1 MICRLIC
8 CAMAVTAL
16 TASAQGNLVRNP
28 SFEEGAVR
36 AGLPVGWTL
45 RAPEGVE
52 VRADGGHSG
61 ESYVHIVDHA
71 ADAGQFVES
80 ERVPCRP
87 GGTYTASAWFRTADA
102 CRPGVYINIYDRQG
116 MRIHNVYERA
126 TGPTDDWEQVTV
138 SAEAPIDAWEV
149 SAAVYA
155 YVGDVGDFDA
165 DDVELTV
172 KGGEEPGSLGFERA
186 QPGDREPVDIG
197 DRLELFVDSFLVDA
211 ITGGGE
217 RRLHHPVPREVVL
230 RCDRPWEGDTS
241 AYIVV
246 LHDGERVRMYYRGSA
261 GAGRDDQVCC
271 LAESPDGINFE
282 RVNAGVIE
290 FEGSTDNNIVW
301 RGLAAH
307 NFTPFL
313 DPNPA
318 APPDQRYKAV
328 GYSEAGKGLGGFV
341 SPDGIHW
348 REVADG
354 PIITDGAFDSQ
365 NLVFWDALRG
375 LYVDFHRK
383 GRDGVRDIMT
393 CTSADFVHWTAPVF
407 IEYADGRKE
416 HMYTNGIIP
425 YFRAPHIYLGLPARF
440 VPSRTKI
447 EGREDPGVSDGVLM
461 SSRDGL
467 HFERWEEAFVRP
479 GLDPEVWTDR
489 NNYPAWGMIETAPGE
504 ISVYWTEH
512 YRHPTM
518 RVRRGTIRTDGFV
531 SVHAGGEAGEML
543 TRPLVFSG
551 ERLVVNYATSA
562 VGWLRFELCDEAGEP
577 IEGFSLF
584 DSEVLFGNE
593 LAHQVTWRGGADVR
607 ALAGRPVRLRVQLE
621 DADLYSIRFA
631 PAQ

>member
-1 MICRLIC
+1 MTCWLIC
-8 CAMAVTAL
+8 CTIMLTAL
-16 TASAQGNLVRNP
+16 TAGAQENLVRNP
-28 SFEEGAVR
+28 SFEEGATNE
-36 AGLPVGWTL
+36 GFPVGWTV
-45 RAPEGVE
+45 RVPEGVE
-52 VRADGGHSG
+52 LRADGGHSG
-61 ESYVHIVDHA
+61 ESYVHIVDRE

-80 ERVPCRP
+80 ERVACRP
-87 GGTYTASAWFRTADA
+87 GGSYTASAWFRTADT
-102 CRPGVYINIYDRQG
+102 CGPGVYINIYGRLG
-116 MRIHNVYERA
+116 TRIHNVYERA
-126 TGPTDDWEQVTV
+126 SGPTDGWVQVTV
-138 SAEAPIDAWEV
+138 TAEAPIDAWEV

-172 KGGEEPGSLGFERA
+172 EGGEEPGSLGFERA
-186 QPGDREPVDIG
+186 QPGDREPVEIG

-211 ITGGGE
+211 MTGGVE

-230 RCDRPWEGDTS
+230 RCDRPWEGETS

-246 LHDGERVRMYYRGSA
+246 FQDGDRVRMYYRGSA
-261 GAGRDDQVCC
+261 GSGSDDQVCC

-282 RVNAGVIE
+282 RVDVGQYE
-290 FEGSTDNNIVW
+290 FDGSTDNNIVW
-301 RGLAAH
+301 RGRAAH
-307 NFTPFL
+307 NFTPFR
-313 DPNPA
+313 DPNPD
-318 APPDQRYKAV
+318 APADQLYKAV

-348 REVADG
+348 REVVDE

-375 LYVDFHRK
+375 LYVDFHRR
-383 GRDGVRDIMT
+383 GREGVRDIMT
-393 CTSADFVHWTAPVF
+393 CTSEDFVHWTAPVYV
-407 IEYADGRKE
+407 EYADGRKE

-425 YFRAPHIYLGLPARF
+425 YFRAPHIYIGLPARF
-440 VPSRTKI
+440 VPGRTKI

-467 HFERWEEAFVRP
+467 NFERWEEGFVRP

-543 TRPLVFSG
+543 TRPLIFSG
-551 ERLVVNYATSA
+551 DGLVVNYATSA
-562 VGWLRFELCDEAGEP
+562 VGWLRFELCDETGEP
-577 IEGFSLF
+577 IPGLSLF
-584 DSEVLFGNE
+584 ESEVLFGNE
-593 LAHQVTWRGGADVR
+593 LAHEVTWRGSPDVS
-607 ALAGRPVRLRVQLE
+607 ALAGRAVRLRVQLQ

-631 PAQ
+631 PGD